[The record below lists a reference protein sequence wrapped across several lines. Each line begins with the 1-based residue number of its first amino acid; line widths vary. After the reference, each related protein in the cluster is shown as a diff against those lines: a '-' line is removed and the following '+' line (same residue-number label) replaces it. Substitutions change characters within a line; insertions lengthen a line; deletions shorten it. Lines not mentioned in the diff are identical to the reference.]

1 MTRTAARS
9 IFTLAVMLSVP
20 LLVSAQ
26 ATQSATPVKP
36 ATAAKPAA
44 TAMAKPAAAAMAKP
58 AAAAMPKPAA
68 TAPSTPAATATPA
81 TPGPA
86 RDAHGR
92 FIAKSAAPSA
102 ANHATCKDGTAWS
115 GAQRSG
121 ACARHGGV
129 KQWN

>member
-9 IFTLAVMLSVP
+9 IFTLAVMLSFP
-20 LLVSAQ
+20 LLVRAQ
-26 ATQSATPVKP
+26 ATQGATPAKP
-36 ATAAKPAA
+36 ATTAKPAV
-44 TAMAKPAAAAMAKP
+44 TALAKPAAAAPARSAAASAP
-58 AAAAMPKPAA
+58 ATPVVPATAAAA
-68 TAPSTPAATATPA
+68 ATP
-81 TPGPA
+81 PKSVPA

-102 ANHATCKDGTAWS
+102 GSHATCKDGSAWS